1 MDTKTAKLLETFI
14 ASPQAKQFAAD
25 AESDRLS
32 RRRKH
37 IEALRAVRARAPLVE
52 KAAAALE
59 AEIAAARQGYADA
72 EAALGAAAGK
82 LWGAQRRLDETWN
95 EHQRSEGSALA
106 AVLEVSNAKR
116 QEILLQPL
124 REETEKTHATKPM
137 VETDFDA
144 NRPGRVAKSHRATAP
159 SIRARAAF
167 IERAGNLAQ
176 EYFLER
182 DDDDATLF
190 RIRELVISSAP
201 SAEKFVEIGLDRD
214 GGRRATEA
222 AIDDATRSAEKLFAG
237 LGAEAEDEPSA
248 VVLPIKAARGK

>member
-1 MDTKTAKLLETFI
+1 MRTGRA
-14 ASPQAKQFAAD
+14 ASP
-25 AESDRLS
+25 SRIGLPRL
-32 RRRKH
+32 R
-37 IEALRAVRARAPLVE
+37 
-52 KAAAALE
+52 
-59 AEIAAARQGYADA
+59 
-72 EAALGAAAGK
+72 
-82 LWGAQRRLDETWN
+82 
-95 EHQRSEGSALA
+95 SALA
-106 AVLEVSNAKR
+106 PLSSSER
-116 QEILLQPL
+116 EI
-124 REETEKTHATKPM
+124 
-137 VETDFDA
+137 
-144 NRPGRVAKSHRATAP
+144 
-159 SIRARAAF
+159 
-167 IERAGNLAQ
+167 LAQ